1 MVYLIKIIS
10 KNESVIFWPSSYD
23 NTLRTFGKVLWKLLL
38 LLLV

>member
-1 MVYLIKIIS
+1 MVHLIKIIS

-23 NTLRTFGKVLWKLLL
+23 NTLRTFGKVFWKLLL